1 MKNTSM
7 TYTEAVAA

>member
-7 TYTEAVAA
+7 IN